1 MKESALEALF
11 VVGFFAKLCG
21 PAAQTLAGRPVVMQK
36 NSYSKAEVITAGR
49 KLPERG
55 LLCHECGATIPIFED
70 LSQADEK
77 RVRESIQQSGPFMAI
92 QELRTATGC
101 SLEWAKLW
109 VQHEGRPKPAETIPC
124 PYCGMPLRTTRAK
137 QCRFCWRDWHDE

>member
-1 MKESALEALF
+1 
-11 VVGFFAKLCG
+11 
-21 PAAQTLAGRPVVMQK
+21 MQK

-109 VQHEGRPKPAETIPC
+109 VQHEGRPKARRDNSVSLLRNAAAHNPGEA
-124 PYCGMPLRTTRAK
+124 MPLLLERLA
-137 QCRFCWRDWHDE
+137 